1 MSNERGK
8 NRAESDP
15 LQELEQLRE
24 RIDEVDKQ
32 ILQSLAKRFELVSK
46 IGKLKHRYDLKV
58 YDPERAQEVEN
69 KWSSYAEQ
77 SGFSPECAIKIYKT
91 IHDCSVKAQKSIQD

>member
-1 MSNERGK
+1 MLNKQEK
-8 NRAESDP
+8 NRAEFDP
-15 LQELEQLRE
+15 LQELKQLRE

-32 ILQSLAKRFELVSK
+32 ILQSLAERFELVSK
-46 IGKLKHRYDLKV
+46 IGELKRRHDLNV

-91 IHDCSVKAQKSIQD
+91 IHECSVNAQKSIQD